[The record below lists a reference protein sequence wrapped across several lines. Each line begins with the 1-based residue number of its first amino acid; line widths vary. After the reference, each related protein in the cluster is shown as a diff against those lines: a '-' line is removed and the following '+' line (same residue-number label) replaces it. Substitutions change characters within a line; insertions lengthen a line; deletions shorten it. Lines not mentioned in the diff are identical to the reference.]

1 MTDMNVPA
9 QRRSVP
15 SRQLREPGPDA
26 AQLSAILAEAMRVPD
41 HARLTPFR
49 ILAIQGPMRA
59 ELGEFLAVR
68 ALERDPETSPA
79 LLEKEREKFSFA
91 PLVLAVIARPVDHP
105 KVPRIEQILSAGCVA
120 FNLLQAAQVQGFGA
134 QWLTGWAAYDE
145 AVTAHLGLTPEESI
159 LGFIHIG
166 TAAMWPP
173 ERARPATEDHFSVW
187 NG

>member
-59 ELGEFLAVR
+59 VLGEFLAVR

-120 FNLLQAAQVQGFGA
+120 FNLLQAAQTQGFGA
-134 QWLTGWAAYDE
+134 QWLTGWAAYDRE
-145 AVTAHLGLTPEESI
+145 VASLLGLSPQERVV
-159 LGFIHIG
+159 GFVHVG
-166 TAAMWPP
+166 SAREQAP
-173 ERARPATEDHFSVW
+173 ERLRPGLAEVVSEW
-187 NG
+187 R

>member
-1 MTDMNVPA
+1 MTAMNVPA

-26 AQLSAILAEAMRVPD
+26 AQLSAILTEAMRVPD

-49 ILAIQGPMRA
+49 ILAIQGSMRA
-59 ELGEFLAVR
+59 TLGEFLATR
-68 ALERDPETSPA
+68 ALERDPEISPA
-79 LLEKEREKFSFA
+79 LLDREREKFTFA
-91 PLVLAVIARPVDHP
+91 PLVLVVIARPVEHP

-120 FNLLQAAQVQGFGA
+120 FSLLQAAQAYGFGA
-134 QWLTGWAAYDE
+134 QWLTGWPAYDE
-145 AVTAHLGLTPEESI
+145 AVATRLGLSPEEHI

-173 ERARPATEDHFSVW
+173 ERARPAIADHFSVW